1 MNKELKISDKSPFE
15 KIRKFDG
22 QGRSYW
28 TSRELCAALGY
39 STYQKFSVPLAK
51 AMRSAEADG
60 INVDDHFNLMVEMV
74 EVGSGACR
82 SVENYHLTRE
92 ACIFIARQ
100 VYAKKKEVQAALE
113 YFSSVSIDFD
123 GAECDVN
130 CQEVVSE
137 MEKDKIRE
145 RNREHWK
152 RLNDEASEFYK
163 KKMRLLDEV
172 EDFKADASFHGNKA
186 PHHMMYKLGTLYSK
200 DGCRGYEFL
209 IEYDVY
215 EPVVGIY
222 YGCKGLILDGNDE
235 DGEKMFNEEWKDIRY
250 YVTAVLEN
258 TFPGKSF
265 THRFKPTNNANN
277 HTYWPFWITLHEDE
291 DIVEVGARAVRLIRS
306 VYEGYLENEDVE
318 ALRKRSDS
326 RKESQK
332 EDKIRFSADVNFTKE
347 AYQELLEK
355 IGRMSKKGKGKT
367 NKKLFEKLLEKA
379 TESGYLTKEK
389 HYEAAWRI
397 VGNGDVKERDF
408 QKKTNKQFVYVII
421 LLLGYMQFYLKTLD
435 TSKCGKENNRI
446 VAVSPPYT
454 HINKILMTMN
464 GRSFGATLRKVCTK
478 GDATSIIINAW
489 KILQTL
495 LDLPKDAWRI
505 VNDTLNFPDWQWEE
519 FKKNMRNG

>member
-1 MNKELKISDKSPFE
+1 M
-15 KIRKFDG
+15 
-22 QGRSYW
+22 
-28 TSRELCAALGY
+28 
-39 STYQKFSVPLAK
+39 
-51 AMRSAEADG
+51 
-60 INVDDHFNLMVEMV
+60 
-74 EVGSGACR
+74 
-82 SVENYHLTRE
+82 
-92 ACIFIARQ
+92 
-100 VYAKKKEVQAALE
+100 
-113 YFSSVSIDFD
+113 
-123 GAECDVN
+123 
-130 CQEVVSE
+130 
-137 MEKDKIRE
+137 
-145 RNREHWK
+145 
-152 RLNDEASEFYK
+152 
-163 KKMRLLDEV
+163 
-172 EDFKADASFHGNKA
+172 
-186 PHHMMYKLGTLYSK
+186 
-200 DGCRGYEFL
+200 
-209 IEYDVY
+209 Y

>member
-1 MNKELKISDKSPFE
+1 
-15 KIRKFDG
+15 
-22 QGRSYW
+22 
-28 TSRELCAALGY
+28 
-39 STYQKFSVPLAK
+39 
-51 AMRSAEADG
+51 MRSAEADG
-60 INVDDHFNLMVEMV
+60 INVDEHFNLMVEMV
-74 EVGSGACR
+74 GVGSGARR

-235 DGEKMFNEEWKDIRY
+235 DGEKCSMKN
-250 YVTAVLEN
+250 
-258 TFPGKSF
+258 GK
-265 THRFKPTNNANN
+265 
-277 HTYWPFWITLHEDE
+277 I
-291 DIVEVGARAVRLIRS
+291 
-306 VYEGYLENEDVE
+306 
-318 ALRKRSDS
+318 
-326 RKESQK
+326 
-332 EDKIRFSADVNFTKE
+332 
-347 AYQELLEK
+347 
-355 IGRMSKKGKGKT
+355 
-367 NKKLFEKLLEKA
+367 
-379 TESGYLTKEK
+379 
-389 HYEAAWRI
+389 
-397 VGNGDVKERDF
+397 
-408 QKKTNKQFVYVII
+408 FVIM
-421 LLLGYMQFYLKTLD
+421 LLLFLKIHFRGNLSLIALSLQIMRTTILIGPFGLLFM
-435 TSKCGKENNRI
+435 KMRI
-446 VAVSPPYT
+446 LWRWVQ
-454 HINKILMTMN
+454 
-464 GRSFGATLRKVCTK
+464 GRFVL
-478 GDATSIIINAW
+478 
-489 KILQTL
+489 
-495 LDLPKDAWRI
+495 
-505 VNDTLNFPDWQWEE
+505 
-519 FKKNMRNG
+519 

>member
-60 INVDDHFNLMVEMV
+60 INVDEHFNLMVEMV
-74 EVGSGACR
+74 GVGSGARR

-265 THRFKPTNNANN
+265 THRFKPTNNANKPELFSQFTVLKLDEWGGIPMDHPGTCESYLRN
-277 HTYWPFWITLHEDE
+277 YFVGPLQIPEDRYIAFQSDPENPEAECERIQQILDQKGPIDICILGIGMNGHIALNEPAPSLHTNCHVAHL
-291 DIVEVGARAVRLIRS
+291 
-306 VYEGYLENEDVE
+306 
-318 ALRKRSDS
+318 
-326 RKESQK
+326 SQK
-332 EDKIRFSADVNFTKE
+332 SLQHPMIAGDT
-347 AYQELLEK
+347 EK
-355 IGRMSKKGKGKT
+355 P
-367 NKKLFEKLLEKA
+367 
-379 TESGYLTKEK
+379 GYGLTLGM
-389 HYEAAWRI
+389 ANI
-397 VGNGDVKERDF
+397 F
-408 QKKTNKQFVYVII
+408 QSRLII
-421 LLLGYMQFYLKTLD
+421 LL
-435 TSKCGKENNRI
+435 
-446 VAVSPPYT
+446 
-454 HINKILMTMN
+454 INGIKKREITQAFLEQKISTELPA
-464 GRSFGATLRKVCTK
+464 S
-478 GDATSIIINAW
+478 
-489 KILQTL
+489 L
-495 LDLPKDAWRI
+495 LWLHPNVICLIDREAAHSS
-505 VNDTLNFPDWQWEE
+505 N
-519 FKKNMRNG
+519 

>member
-51 AMRSAEADG
+51 AMKSAEADG

-74 EVGSGACR
+74 GVGSGACR

-130 CQEVVSE
+130 CQEAVSE

-145 RNREHWK
+145 RNRKHWEE
-152 RLNDEASEFYK
+152 LNGIASEFYK

-186 PHHMMYKLGTLYSK
+186 PHHMMYKLETLYSK

-222 YGCKGLILDGNDE
+222 YGCKGLILDENDK
-235 DGEKMFNEEWKDIRY
+235 DGMAMFNEEWEDIRY

-258 TFPGKSF
+258 TFPGKFF

-291 DIVEVGARAVRLIRS
+291 DIVEVGARAVCLIRS

-332 EDKIRFSADVNFTKE
+332 EDKIRFSADVNF
-347 AYQELLEK
+347 
-355 IGRMSKKGKGKT
+355 
-367 NKKLFEKLLEKA
+367 
-379 TESGYLTKEK
+379 TKEK

>member
-74 EVGSGACR
+74 GVGSGACR

-137 MEKDKIRE
+137 IQKDKIRE
-145 RNREHWK
+145 RNRKHWEE
-152 RLNDEASEFYK
+152 LNGIASEFYK

-186 PHHMMYKLGTLYSK
+186 PHHMMYKLETLYSK
-200 DGCRGYEFL
+200 D
-209 IEYDVY
+209 Y

-222 YGCKGLILDGNDE
+222 YGCKGLILDENDK
-235 DGEKMFNEEWKDIRY
+235 DGMAMFNEEWEDIRY

-258 TFPGKSF
+258 TFPGKFF

-306 VYEGYLENEDVE
+306 
-318 ALRKRSDS
+318 
-326 RKESQK
+326 
-332 EDKIRFSADVNFTKE
+332 I
-347 AYQELLEK
+347 
-355 IGRMSKKGKGKT
+355 
-367 NKKLFEKLLEKA
+367 
-379 TESGYLTKEK
+379 
-389 HYEAAWRI
+389 
-397 VGNGDVKERDF
+397 
-408 QKKTNKQFVYVII
+408 
-421 LLLGYMQFYLKTLD
+421 
-435 TSKCGKENNRI
+435 
-446 VAVSPPYT
+446 
-454 HINKILMTMN
+454 
-464 GRSFGATLRKVCTK
+464 
-478 GDATSIIINAW
+478 
-489 KILQTL
+489 
-495 LDLPKDAWRI
+495 
-505 VNDTLNFPDWQWEE
+505 
-519 FKKNMRNG
+519 

>member
-51 AMRSAEADG
+51 AMKSAEADG

-74 EVGSGACR
+74 GVGSGACR

-130 CQEVVSE
+130 CQEAVSE

-145 RNREHWK
+145 RNRKHWEE
-152 RLNDEASEFYK
+152 LNGIASEFYK

-186 PHHMMYKLGTLYSK
+186 PHHMMYKLETLYSK

-222 YGCKGLILDGNDE
+222 YGCKGLILDEND
-235 DGEKMFNEEWKDIRY
+235 KIINEEKRLLIKSLDLSIRE
-250 YVTAVLEN
+250 VIRWIHQLGGVAVLAHAMSERFSIMN
-258 TFPGKSF
+258 VFMKIDKDLDIDGIEVTEIKHQEYLLHQYPYLKKMLWFINSDA
-265 THRFKPTNNANN
+265 HRLDMISEPIHNMDKQNF
-277 HTYWPFWITLHEDE
+277 
-291 DIVEVGARAVRLIRS
+291 
-306 VYEGYLENEDVE
+306 YEMW
-318 ALRKRSDS
+318 RKR
-326 RKESQK
+326 
-332 EDKIRFSADVNFTKE
+332 
-347 AYQELLEK
+347 Y
-355 IGRMSKKGKGKT
+355 G
-367 NKKLFEKLLEKA
+367 
-379 TESGYLTKEK
+379 
-389 HYEAAWRI
+389 
-397 VGNGDVKERDF
+397 
-408 QKKTNKQFVYVII
+408 
-421 LLLGYMQFYLKTLD
+421 
-435 TSKCGKENNRI
+435 
-446 VAVSPPYT
+446 
-454 HINKILMTMN
+454 
-464 GRSFGATLRKVCTK
+464 
-478 GDATSIIINAW
+478 
-489 KILQTL
+489 
-495 LDLPKDAWRI
+495 
-505 VNDTLNFPDWQWEE
+505 
-519 FKKNMRNG
+519 